1 MSLPET
7 LWFIARNFPI
17 YPTLGILTYI
27 VFNGIYK
34 SIKGA
39 YSGPLA
45 AFPGPDFA
53 AMTGWYKAY
62 IELYQKRSWTAH
74 LRELHKVYGEAP
86 IPIAAEYIALTLSQD
101 MCFGLDRSC
110 FTSLKYAQAK
120 ERKDILLPMF
130 SRQAVTKLQ
139 SLVQNNIDRLCEAL
153 ETNDAAG
160 KSSDLF
166 YGIRCFSLDT
176 ILQYCFNISIDAL
189 GAPGF
194 QAPAVEAMEAS
205 LPGTIVFRH
214 FPLLRQFVN
223 SLPTWISILL
233 SPATAGLVRLRALLG
248 RQATQV
254 TENPKSIDDSPHET
268 VYHRLLDRKANNGKV
283 PDAESLHDEA
293 QSLMFAAGHTTANAL
308 TVGIFHVLANNG
320 IKERLA
326 RELRQGWPDLS
337 KTPTFED
344 LEQLPYLTAVI
355 TESLRMSPGIVSPLL
370 RITPFGG
377 ATIGGIKVPSRVI
390 VGMSGTFVH
399 ESEVL
404 FHDAKTFN
412 PDRWLADDSAVL
424 ERWLVPFS
432 KGPRMCIGQNLAYC
446 EMFLGFAALFRRF
459 DLSLD
464 GNTARDLSGT
474 ATPTKMWHPEL
485 VDNPADDVTA
495 LFALGDREVDE
506 RAIFLP
512 RKEIMKLFAQLLTLG
527 LLGQGVVA
535 SNWFSKSI
543 YNKWHET
550 ELERWLADHDIPH
563 PSPADRADL
572 EKLVQ
577 ENWHSKIV
585 SPYSDW
591 DTTQLKAY
599 LSERSQ
605 EASNAAGAN
614 KDSLIENVKNY
625 WYETEEKAE
634 DAFSSVKDW
643 IFDSWTDSQLKAFA
657 DKHGIPVPQPRKRDD
672 LLHKIRYDYET
683 IAKKAGDSISYPGN
697 WLYETWSESDL
708 KEWLDT
714 HGIPAPQPATRDK
727 LIASVRRNS
736 RLATLK
742 AQSSMTAAQKEAQ
755 KAADSISDSIIANWD
770 DSKIKEWADKNG
782 VKVPQGS
789 KHAELLAILRKY
801 RAKLLDDT
809 LSATAASGYG
819 AATSKANN
827 QWARAT
833 EDAQLKAQEA
843 FDAAIGGWSETRLK
857 AYLDARG
864 VPVPQNGK
872 KDDLV
877 AAVRKHSHKAA
888 TGYNAWTYDTWT
900 FDNLKK
906 WLTSTGDKQA
916 KKAANKAGATRDDLV
931 AAAQAYYS
939 SASAASGASF
949 ATVTSYLAAA
959 TDSAKSS
966 TFDTWSDS
974 ELKAYL
980 DTYGVPVPQGSST
993 NELRA
998 WARNQANWFR
1008 HGTTT
1013 PQGTLLA
1020 KLKETFDW
1028 AYNQIVVGVQNG
1040 IQAAQ
1045 YEGTKGKDRAQEAA
1059 AYAKDRAYEE
1069 KEKAKHRVQEEL

>member
-1 MSLPET
+1 LHFDRPE
-7 LWFIARNFPI
+7 AYYDI
-17 YPTLGILTYI
+17 YNSASRWDKEGTQY
-27 VFNGIYK
+27 
-34 SIKGA
+34 
-39 YSGPLA
+39 
-45 AFPGPDFA
+45 
-53 AMTGWYKAY
+53 
-62 IELYQKRSWTAH
+62 RSFG
-74 LRELHKVYGEAP
+74 VDG
-86 IPIAAEYIALTLSQD
+86 S
-101 MCFGLDRSC
+101 CFGTLRW
-110 FTSLKYAQAK
+110 AQAEGRREVLFPLF
-120 ERKDILLPMF
+120 ERG
-130 SRQAVTKLQ
+130 AVTEMQYVVQ
-139 SLVQNNIDRLCEAL
+139 SNIDRLCEAL
-153 ETNDAAG
+153 EANDAAG

-166 YGIRCFSLDT
+166 YGLRCFSLDT
-176 ILQYCFNISIDAL
+176 ILQYCFNLSIDAL

-194 QAPAVEAMEAS
+194 QAPAVEAMEAY
-205 LPGTIVFRH
+205 LPATIVFRH
-214 FPLLRQFVN
+214 FPLLGQFVHG
-223 SLPTWISILL
+223 LPNWLSILV
-233 SPATAGLVRLRALLG
+233 SPATTGLVRLRARLS
-248 RQATQV
+248 RQALDARYI
-254 TENPKSIDDSPHET
+254 PKSLDDSLHET
-268 VYHRLLDRKANNGKV
+268 IYHRLLDKKANNGKT
-283 PDAESLHDEA
+283 PDAATLYDEA
-293 QSLMFAAGHTTANAL
+293 HALILTGGQTTANVL
-308 TVGIFHVLANNG
+308 TVGIFHILSNNA
-320 IKERLA
+320 IKDRLVK
-326 RELRQGWPDLS
+326 ELKQGWPDLR

-344 LEQLPYLTAVI
+344 LEKLPYLRAVT

-377 ATIGGIKVPSRVI
+377 ATINGYKVPSRVT
-390 VGMSGTFVH
+390 VGISGTFVH
-399 ESEVL
+399 SSEVL

-412 PDRWLADDSAVL
+412 PDRWLGDDAAVL

-446 EMFLGFAALFRRF
+446 EMFMGFAALFRRF
-459 DLSLD
+459 DLRLD
-464 GNTARDLSGT
+464 GNTAGDLRPLNRNGHISLVR
-474 ATPTKMWHPEL
+474 ATNCAPQVAQHYPEQNVAPREL

-495 LFALGDREVDE
+495 L
-506 RAIFLP
+506 
-512 RKEIMKLFAQLLTLG
+512 LLHWP
-527 LLGQGVVA
+527 GVVA
-535 SNWFSKSI
+535 SNWFSKSSKFVLKPFFI
-543 YNKWHET
+543 VPERNMPFILRALKLEDIFSLSYHRAVVGSDVDFLYNKWHET
-550 ELERWLADHDIPH
+550 ELERWLSDHDIPH
-563 PSPADRADL
+563 PTPADRADL

-577 ENWHSKIV
+577 ENWNSKIV

-599 LSERSQ
+599 LTERSQ

-614 KDSLIENVKNY
+614 KDSLIESVKNY
-625 WYETEEKAE
+625 WYETEDKAE

-672 LLHKIRYDYET
+672 LLQKIRYDYET
-683 IAKKAGDSISYPGN
+683 VAKKAGNSISYPGN

-742 AQSSMTAAQKEAQ
+742 AQSSMTQAQKEAQ
-755 KAADSISDSIIANWD
+755 KAADSISDTIIANWD

-789 KHAELLAILRKY
+789 KHAELLAILRKH

-819 AATSKANN
+819 AATSKAGN

-843 FDAAIGGWSETRLK
+843 FDAAIGSWSETRLK
-857 AYLDARG
+857 AYLDSRG
-864 VPVPQNGK
+864 IPAPQSGK
-872 KDDLV
+872 KDELV

-888 TGYNAWTYDTWT
+888 SGYNAWTYDTWT

-906 WLTSTGDKQA
+906 WLSSTGDKQA

-980 DTYGVPVPQGSST
+980 DSYGVPVPQGSNT

-1008 HGTTT
+1008 YGTTT
-1013 PQGTLLA
+1013 PQGTIFA

-1028 AYNQIVVGVQNG
+1028 AYNQIVIGVQNG
-1040 IQAAQ
+1040 FNSAQ
-1045 YEGTKGKDRAQEAA
+1045 YEGTKGKNRASEAGT
-1059 AYAKDRAYEE
+1059 YAKDRAYEE

>member
-1 MSLPET
+1 
-7 LWFIARNFPI
+7 
-17 YPTLGILTYI
+17 
-27 VFNGIYK
+27 
-34 SIKGA
+34 
-39 YSGPLA
+39 
-45 AFPGPDFA
+45 
-53 AMTGWYKAY
+53 
-62 IELYQKRSWTAH
+62 
-74 LRELHKVYGEAP
+74 
-86 IPIAAEYIALTLSQD
+86 
-101 MCFGLDRSC
+101 
-110 FTSLKYAQAK
+110 
-120 ERKDILLPMF
+120 
-130 SRQAVTKLQ
+130 
-139 SLVQNNIDRLCEAL
+139 
-153 ETNDAAG
+153 
-160 KSSDLF
+160 
-166 YGIRCFSLDT
+166 
-176 ILQYCFNISIDAL
+176 
-189 GAPGF
+189 
-194 QAPAVEAMEAS
+194 
-205 LPGTIVFRH
+205 
-214 FPLLRQFVN
+214 
-223 SLPTWISILL
+223 
-233 SPATAGLVRLRALLG
+233 
-248 RQATQV
+248 
-254 TENPKSIDDSPHET
+254 
-268 VYHRLLDRKANNGKV
+268 
-283 PDAESLHDEA
+283 
-293 QSLMFAAGHTTANAL
+293 
-308 TVGIFHVLANNG
+308 
-320 IKERLA
+320 
-326 RELRQGWPDLS
+326 
-337 KTPTFED
+337 
-344 LEQLPYLTAVI
+344 
-355 TESLRMSPGIVSPLL
+355 
-370 RITPFGG
+370 
-377 ATIGGIKVPSRVI
+377 
-390 VGMSGTFVH
+390 
-399 ESEVL
+399 
-404 FHDAKTFN
+404 
-412 PDRWLADDSAVL
+412 
-424 ERWLVPFS
+424 
-432 KGPRMCIGQNLAYC
+432 
-446 EMFLGFAALFRRF
+446 
-459 DLSLD
+459 
-464 GNTARDLSGT
+464 
-474 ATPTKMWHPEL
+474 
-485 VDNPADDVTA
+485 
-495 LFALGDREVDE
+495 
-506 RAIFLP
+506 
-512 RKEIMKLFAQLLTLG
+512 MKLFGQLLTLG

-543 YNKWHET
+543 YNKWHES
-550 ELERWLADHDIPH
+550 ELERWLSDHDIPH

-577 ENWHSKIV
+577 DNWHSKVV

-599 LSERSQ
+599 LNERSQ

-614 KDSLIENVKNY
+614 KDSLIESVKNY
-625 WYETEEKAE
+625 WYETEDKAE

-672 LLHKIRYDYET
+672 LLQKIRYDYET
-683 IAKKAGDSISYPGN
+683 VAKKAGDSISYPGN

-755 KAADSISDSIIANWD
+755 KLADSISDSIIANWD

-789 KHAELLAILRKY
+789 KHAELLAILRKH
-801 RAKLLDDT
+801 RARLLDDT

-819 AATSKANN
+819 AATSKAGN
-827 QWARAT
+827 QWAKAT

-843 FDAAIGGWSETRLK
+843 FDAAIAGWSETRLK

-864 VPVPQNGK
+864 VPVPQSGK

-877 AAVRKHSHKAA
+877 AAVRKHAHKAA
-888 TGYNAWTYDTWT
+888 SGYNAWTYDTWT

-916 KKAANKAGATRDDLV
+916 KKAANKAGATRDDLLT
-931 AAAQAYYS
+931 AAQAYYN

-959 TDSAKSS
+959 TDSAKAS

-980 DTYGVPVPQGSST
+980 DTFGVPVPQGSTT

-1028 AYNQIVVGVQNG
+1028 AYNQIVVGVKNG

-1045 YEGTKGKDRAQEAA
+1045 YEGTKGKDRVQEAGT
-1059 AYAKDRAYEE
+1059 YAKDRVYEE